1 VIETE
6 AEAKVEVKVENE
18 NEGGKLEISTSV
30 AEVGGRRQKQ
40 LKAGNSKLKGKLK
53 HKVATYPKI

>member
-30 AEVGGRRQKQ
+30 AEVGGRRQK
-40 LKAGNSKLKGKLK
+40 
-53 HKVATYPKI
+53 